1 MKKLYYSEY
10 LYHWQFLK
18 RLKRSIFFNKK
29 VSKLTKGV
37 LKMILKRTLKTCV
50 TGIVVLGLFLTGLNY
65 LGIFLD
71 EEPIEYS
78 GLLPLIEVDPKDN
91 GFDVLEQG
99 LTNIEKF
106 NEEVEDVF
114 HSNWDEVKVTLLLEK
129 NKDKIQLV
137 EEVLVKPS
145 FKSHPIH
152 FNEGF
157 PDYLSRTNL
166 VKLLLIQSEFF
177 AKQSRFTESM
187 QSIDLALKF
196 NQRIKTDQSAIL
208 VGYFVGIRMEY
219 LALNKLHEIISNYSL
234 TNENLDLA
242 AALFNSVL
250 DYSEDNFEMIFS
262 GEAAYNNT
270 YPEDVLNP
278 SFFQR
283 IEQQFNSY
291 HFSLFP
297 PLIEILS
304 VPSHYYFFQY
314 NRTQNRTYLEYVNLQ
329 SQVKSKFCNEIVYA
343 DTATKIHFLERF
355 GMNAK
360 GNFSSIYTMQGFI
373 ERRCFANFYA
383 QAIKTVVAIK
393 RYAQLNNSRPA
404 SLDELVP
411 DFLNAIPLDP
421 FTGEQILY
429 NFEAQTISSAG
440 LDSIINENN
449 RHNYVRTCDR
459 DEACASEPTV
469 AIQFEFQDSK

>member
-1 MKKLYYSEY
+1 
-10 LYHWQFLK
+10 
-18 RLKRSIFFNKK
+18 
-29 VSKLTKGV
+29 
-37 LKMILKRTLKTCV
+37 MILKRTLKTCV

-71 EEPIEYS
+71 EEPIKYS

-91 GFDVLEQG
+91 GFDVLEKG
-99 LTNIEKF
+99 LANSEKLD
-106 NEEVEDVF
+106 EESLRDVF
-114 HSNWDEVKVTLLLEK
+114 HGNWDEAKATLLLEQH
-129 NKDKIQLV
+129 KDKIQLV

-152 FNEGF
+152 FNEDF
-157 PDYLSRTNL
+157 PEYSSRTNL
-166 VKLLLIQSEFF
+166 VRLLLIQSEFF

-196 NQRIKTDQSAIL
+196 SQRIKTDQSAIL
-208 VGYFVGIRMEY
+208 VGYFVGNWMEY
-219 LALNKLHEIISNYSL
+219 FALNKLHEIISNYSL
-234 TNENLDLA
+234 TNENLELA

-250 DYSEDNFEMIFS
+250 GYSEDSFEMIFS
-262 GEAAYNNT
+262 GETAYFDT
-270 YPEDVLNP
+270 FPEDVLNP

-283 IEQQFNSY
+283 IEQQFDSN
-291 HFSLFP
+291 HFSLFH

-304 VPSHYYFFQY
+304 VPSYHYFFQY
-314 NRTQNRTYLEYVNLQ
+314 NRTKNRYYLENINLQ

-343 DTATKIHFLERF
+343 DTTTNIHFLEKF
-355 GMNAK
+355 GMNVA
-360 GNFSSIYTMQGFI
+360 GNYSLTDFMEYYI
-373 ERRCFANFYA
+373 ERRCFANFYV

-393 RYAQLNNSRPA
+393 RYAQLHDSRPA

-440 LDSIINENN
+440 LDSIINENS
-449 RHNYVRTCDR
+449 RHNYVHTCDQ
-459 DEACASEPTV
+459 DDACASEPTV
-469 AIQFEFQDSK
+469 AIQFEFQNSKQ

>member
-1 MKKLYYSEY
+1 
-10 LYHWQFLK
+10 
-18 RLKRSIFFNKK
+18 
-29 VSKLTKGV
+29 
-37 LKMILKRTLKTCV
+37 MILKRTLKTCV

-71 EEPIEYS
+71 EEPIKYS

-91 GFDVLEQG
+91 GFDVLEKG
-99 LTNIEKF
+99 LANSEKLD
-106 NEEVEDVF
+106 EESLRDVF
-114 HSNWDEVKVTLLLEK
+114 HGNWDEAKAILLLEQH
-129 NKDKIQLV
+129 KDEIQLI

-152 FNEGF
+152 FSKDF
-157 PDYLSRTNL
+157 PDYSSRTNL
-166 VKLLLIQSEFF
+166 VRLLLIQSEFF

-187 QSIDLALKF
+187 QSIGLALKF
-196 NQRIKTDQSAIL
+196 SQRIKTDESAIL
-208 VGYFVGIRMEY
+208 VGYFVGNAMEY
-219 LALNKLHEIISNYSL
+219 IALNKLHEIISNYSL
-234 TNENLDLA
+234 TNESLELA

-250 DYSEDNFEMIFS
+250 GYSEDSFEMIFS
-262 GEAAYNNT
+262 GETAYFDT
-270 YPEDVLNP
+270 FPEDVLNP

-283 IEQQFNSY
+283 IEQQFDSTY
-291 HFSLFP
+291 FSLFH

-304 VPSHYYFFQY
+304 VPSYHYFFQH
-314 NRTQNRTYLEYVNLQ
+314 NRTKNRYYLTWLNLQ

-343 DTATKIHFLERF
+343 DTATNIHFLEKF

-360 GNFSSIYTMQGFI
+360 GNFSSIDIMQDYI

-411 DFLNAIPLDP
+411 DFLDEIPLDP
-421 FTGEQILY
+421 FTGVHIIY

-440 LDSIINENN
+440 VDSKIET
-449 RHNYVRTCDR
+449 RAQPNYVRICDR
-459 DEACASEPTV
+459 DDACASEPTV
-469 AIQFEFQDSK
+469 AIQFQQSLK